1 MITREGSEK
10 HPPNLPVAS
19 DLATREVPH
28 ERFPLLPLTFYLLP
42 ALLILH
48 VQRHRMQLDELRRRH
63 HRVPLPGIVIVED
76 LEA

>member
-48 VQRHRMQLDELRRRH
+48 VQRHRM
-63 HRVPLPGIVIVED
+63 
-76 LEA
+76 